1 MQILHSQ
8 LQSEINVRTLIM
20 CLAFFAVCDTISVSV
35 SVPDS
40 DLYLYADRHIQA
52 TPERRFNTLG
62 QFSVKLN
69 LK

>member
-35 SVPDS
+35 PDS

-52 TPERRFNTLG
+52 TPERRFNALG